1 MFLIGRTARLHVQA
15 LKEIG
20 EVCERVAHGDLN
32 ARVVHTDPY
41 GDLAPPLRALNHML
55 DQTDAYIRESGAS
68 LNFAAEGKFY
78 RPFLERGLH
87 GDFRRG
93 AGIINRARLAMRD
106 KAGEAAKLA
115 GEIET
120 QRVAMAAQAKA
131 ERAKLADEFE
141 AGVTAIVEQVTVSS
155 QEVAADADTMAERL
169 AQAGTQSYSVAEA
182 AQQATQNTQAVAA
195 ASEQMAATVTEIS
208 RQLREG
214 NMASKAVNDEANRA
228 AAAVQDLVEAN
239 QRIDEVV
246 EFIKS
251 VAFQTNLLA
260 LNASV
265 EAARAGEAGKGF
277 AVVAQEVRNLAQK
290 TAEAAK
296 SIAEQISAIQQASDR
311 TVTSIGTIRGQAAEL
326 NERMVG
332 ITEAV
337 SEQASATAD
346 ISNNIQ
352 AAATRT
358 ESVTAN
364 IESISGAAAESGE
377 MAAGMRE
384 TAAAM
389 NGRADELAR
398 RVSEFLDFIRRL

>member
-1 MFLIGRTARLHVQA
+1 MFLFGRNARLHVQA

-20 EVCERVAHGDLN
+20 EICERVARGDLS
-32 ARVVHTDPY
+32 ARIVHTDPY
-41 GDLAPPLRALNHML
+41 GPLAPHLRALNHML

-68 LNFAAEGKFY
+68 LNVAAQGKFT

-87 GDFRRG
+87 GDFERG

-106 KAGEAAKLA
+106 KAEEA
-115 GEIET
+115 
-120 QRVAMAAQAKA
+120 
-131 ERAKLADEFE
+131 AKLADEFE
-141 AGVTAIVEQVTVSS
+141 AGVTAIMEQVAASGQAVS
-155 QEVAADADTMAERL
+155 ADAATMADRL
-169 AQAGTQSYSVAEA
+169 GQAGEQSYAVAES

-195 ASEQMAATVTEIS
+195 AAEEMAATVTEIS
-208 RQLREG
+208 RQLRESSQ
-214 NMASKAVNDEANRA
+214 ASKAMSDESERA
-228 AAAVQDLVEAN
+228 TMAVQNLVEAN
-239 QRIDEVV
+239 RRIDEVV
-246 EFIKS
+246 EFIRS

-296 SIAEQISAIQQASDR
+296 SIAEQIRAIQQASDR
-311 TVTSIGTIRGQAAEL
+311 TVASISTMRGQAAEL
-326 NERMVG
+326 NDRMLG
-332 ITEAV
+332 ITDSV
-337 SEQASATAD
+337 NEQASATAD

-364 IESISGAAAESGE
+364 IEGISGAAAESGE

-384 TAAAM
+384 TAVVM
-389 NGRADELAR
+389 NGQTNELSQ
-398 RVSEFLDFIRRL
+398 RVAEFLDFIRRM